1 LWDELLKSYK
11 DYRFTSKYA
20 RCMAEKVLEYRME
33 KEFNAV
39 TENVSLFMNWE
50 GVSPDEKISFGT
62 SLSDCALF
70 NIATAPT
77 NRFSILV
84 YYAPMYNHP
93 RYIDCVKAYNE
104 NNGTFNAVAGGE
116 STRNVI
122 IREILTPVKNKT
134 SLATLVLEHT
144 TDAELYQLLRQGY
157 VGSV

>member
-1 LWDELLKSYK
+1 
-11 DYRFTSKYA
+11 
-20 RCMAEKVLEYRME
+20 MAEKVLEYRME

-50 GVSPDEKISFGT
+50 GVSPEQKISFGT
-62 SLSDCALF
+62 SLTDCALF

-93 RYIDCVKAYNE
+93 RYIECVKAYNE
-104 NNGTFNAVAGGE
+104 DTGKFKDGAGGK
-116 STRNVI
+116 STRDTI
-122 IREILTPVKNKT
+122 IQEILNPVKTKS
-134 SLATLVLEHT
+134 SLATLALEHT
-144 TDAELYQLLRQGY
+144 TDAELYQLLKEGY